1 MRKLAIFS
9 LFLGCVVSVPLSV
22 NVDSNVQYPGVDY
35 SQSVEVYPKNS
46 SFICEDNDGEKGVCT
61 CASICARMEGRSGG
75 QTCEGKS
82 AGGTLCAPYD
92 APVCCKYEASCGSR
106 VSQSIVYFQNP
117 NYPLAVK
124 KEMSCN
130 LDLLVRHNV
139 RQLRVDFIKFELPSP
154 DATGRCDRTNR
165 LSVFATQA
173 PLGIL
178 GPGADSLCGSN
189 TDNHFYIPVS
199 QGDNVQ
205 FMFTLSGGKNVPLY
219 PTSQTNPSVNSD
231 TDVMWNLMITQVES
245 FSTDPI
251 MKSFDA
257 PIGCKQYFGTDGE
270 DGHIK
275 SFNFDGTSVIA
286 PNQDYTIC
294 FAGFGGLRRTCSVT
308 LTPIT
313 FGMPVNLAAEINEVN
328 APAGSPAVEAAD
340 CAFTQNAVV
349 AGAECCTN
357 PFSSFLSVFGQVHMV
372 DGTGFEDILR
382 SKYCGTAKD
391 APTATEPSIGAGPV
405 TTTKDPVIIRIRTG
419 AWPKAPAAAIPG
431 GVGGKV
437 GFNIEYKFN
446 SGMC

>member
-139 RQLRVDFIKFELPSP
+139 RQLRVDFVKFELPSP
-154 DATGRCDRTNR
+154 DATGRCERTNR
-165 LSVFATQA
+165 LSVYAPQA

-178 GPGADSLCGSN
+178 GSGADSLCGRN

-205 FMFTLSGGKNVPLY
+205 FLFTLSGGKNVPLY
-219 PTSQTNPSVNSD
+219 PSSQSNPSVNSD
-231 TDVMWNLMITQVES
+231 TDVLWNLMITQVES

-313 FGMPVNLAAEINEVN
+313 FGMPVNTATEINE
-328 APAGSPAVEAAD
+328 GKSVEGGD
-340 CAFTQNAVV
+340 CLFTQNAVV
-349 AGAECCTN
+349 ASAECCTN
-357 PFSSFLSVFGQVHMV
+357 SYSSFLSVFGKVHKP
-372 DGTGFEDILR
+372 DGTDYEDILR
-382 SKYCGTAKD
+382 SKYCGTAKA
-391 APTATEPSIGAGPV
+391 APTAAEPSVGGGPV

-419 AWPKAPAAAIPG
+419 PWPKTLTNAIPG
-431 GVGGKV
+431 GVEGKI